1 MIGVDPH
8 KGSHTATM
16 LDRDEVELR
25 RIKVRAG
32 GRHVA
37 ELLEWADGVR
47 PRTWAIESAGGMGH
61 LLAQQ
66 LVAAGETVVNVPAT
80 LASRVRVLAS
90 GQSTKSDPN
99 DARSVAVAALRAP
112 SLAPVRAA
120 DHTTRAGCWSSITT
134 IWLVGATS
142 CAAGCTPSSANWCLV
157 ASTAKW
163 SSPQARSLLEGIEP
177 DDVAAAER
185 RRQAVE
191 LVAEIDRLDSQM
203 RDSRTR
209 ITAASRAPRRR

>member
-1 MIGVDPH
+1 
-8 KGSHTATM
+8 
-16 LDRDEVELR
+16 
-25 RIKVRAG
+25 
-32 GRHVA
+32 
-37 ELLEWADGVR
+37 
-47 PRTWAIESAGGMGH
+47 MGH

-90 GQSTKSDPN
+90 GRSTKSAPN

-112 SLAPVRAA
+112 TLAPVRAA
-120 DHTTRAGCWSSITT
+120 DHTTVCRLLAKHHNDLARWRNKR
-134 IWLVGATS
+134 
-142 CAAGCTPSSANWCLV
+142 AAGCTPSSANWCLV

-209 ITAASRAPRRR
+209 ITAASRAPRHR